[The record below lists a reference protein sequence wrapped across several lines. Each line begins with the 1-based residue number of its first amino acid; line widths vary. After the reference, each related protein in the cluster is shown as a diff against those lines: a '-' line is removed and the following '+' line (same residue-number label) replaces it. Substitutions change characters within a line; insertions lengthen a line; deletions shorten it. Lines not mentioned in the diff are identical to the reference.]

1 MNAQPTYI
9 RYGNESLPLFLPKQT
24 VQLSV
29 SDPKKVVTPET
40 FRRNIQLFLEQENLD
55 LSNPVVVIADKTRL
69 CGYPEYLPIL
79 VEEFVQ
85 KGMEPRTV
93 TFIIAYGTHP
103 NQTREECIAA
113 YGDIYETHTFIHHSA
128 NDTDCFTDL
137 GITAKGT
144 PVRFRKDLIEASA
157 IITMG
162 AVTHHYFAGYG
173 GGRKLIFP
181 GCGEKQAIYANHGL
195 FLDGEKKKLATG
207 CQPGNLINNPLADD
221 LFEIEAHL
229 PAHLCIHGLVDSKG
243 AICDLLVGKG
253 REIFDMACA
262 QQGGSCEV
270 SSEQF
275 DVVIASSGGFP
286 KDINF
291 IQAHK
296 AINNS
301 AMFVKDGGL
310 LLVYCECRDSVG
322 STTFLPW
329 FEQDSFQAAFTLL
342 ADNYEGNGGTALSM
356 MTKSSR
362 IQIGL
367 VTSLDDGTLE
377 TIGVTRWNHS
387 QVSEHLSAL
396 TPNTTI
402 ACIDNASLLVKIQ

>member
-1 MNAQPTYI
+1 MNVRPTYI
-9 RYGNESLPLFLPKQT
+9 RYGDESLPLFLPEQT
-24 VQLSV
+24 KQLSV
-29 SDPKKVVTPET
+29 SDPEKVVTPET
-40 FRRNIQLFLEQENLD
+40 FRQNIQCFLRQEHLD
-55 LSNPVVVIADKTRL
+55 LSNPVVVVADKTRL

-79 VEEFVQ
+79 IEELVRE
-85 KGMEPRTV
+85 GMAPASV
-93 TFIIAYGTHP
+93 TFLIAYGTHP
-103 NQTREECIAA
+103 DQTRAECIAA
-113 YGDIYETHTFIHHSA
+113 YGDIYDTHTFIHHSA
-128 NDTDCFTDL
+128 DDTDCFTDL
-137 GITAKGT
+137 GVTSKGT

-195 FLDGEKKKLATG
+195 FLDSKEGKLSAG
-207 CQPGNLINNPLADD
+207 CQPGKLTNNPLADD
-221 LFEIEAHL
+221 LFEIEEQL
-229 PAHLCIHGLVDSKG
+229 PAHLSIHGLVDSKG

-253 REIFDMACA
+253 RKIFDKTCA
-262 QQGGSCEV
+262 RQGVSCEV

-310 LLVYCECRDSVG
+310 LLVYCECRDGIG

-329 FEQDSFQAAFTLL
+329 FEHDSFQAAFALL
-342 ADNYEGNGGTALSM
+342 SDNYEGNGGTALSM
-356 MTKSSR
+356 MTKSGR

-367 VTSLDDGTLE
+367 ITSLDDETLT

-387 QVSEHLSAL
+387 QVSEHLL
-396 TPNTTI
+396 TLSPDTTI
-402 ACIDNASLLVKIQ
+402 AHIDNASLLVKKQ